1 MKSRRKKNPNK
12 HPQKTHFQGHL
23 FVIFFIIP
31 VSQIK
36 AAEVKWTLWVF
47 FSVLCKTQ
55 NLIQTAPLTI
65 YHSHLYSRTHTHKLT
80 GADLV
85 CRLHR
90 GSDSPAEIPPAS
102 EPGRRTT
109 RWTKTHKGGKKSS
122 LNRNQR
128 KLSCSSVQRA
138 CHCRGEAHPPEEA
151 AQRHLPVSRRPQFLQ
166 QEIDALHAD
175 LLLQQLWAQL
185 GEPVTCSLPT
195 AQAHTHARHTVRILS
210 LQYY

>member
-1 MKSRRKKNPNK
+1 M
-12 HPQKTHFQGHL
+12 
-23 FVIFFIIP
+23 
-31 VSQIK
+31 
-36 AAEVKWTLWVF
+36 
-47 FSVLCKTQ
+47 
-55 NLIQTAPLTI
+55 
-65 YHSHLYSRTHTHKLT
+65 
-80 GADLV
+80 

-109 RWTKTHKGGKKSS
+109 RWTKAHKGGKKSS

-175 LLLQQLWAQL
+175 LLLQQLRAQL

-195 AQAHTHARHTVRILS
+195 AQAHTCKTYSKNFISSVLLILS
-210 LQYY
+210 QFVSHFTFKVLMWVYSGGKNYNVRGQMNVFLFQHG